1 MAATSMSKVSG
12 WVRTGSRLVL
22 MAMLSAVLA
31 ACAGGDDDPDPTQA
45 PAATTAPT
53 TASTAPTVT
62 STVTT
67 PAAQPA
73 ASPVAPGSASPA
85 AASPVAGT
93 GDSTIT
99 REQFQQQLQAA
110 YPMEPAAQKGG
121 TVILGEASDISTVNP
136 ILVFDTTTL
145 NVIGTVFET
154 LLGISPV
161 DGQPVPALADS
172 WEQGADGLTYTFHL
186 NKQAKWHDGV
196 DFTAEDVKF
205 SFDAVLD
212 PNTGSLYTTSVNEVV
227 ASYRVIDPDTFE
239 ITARDRFVSF
249 LFNGPGGVFIVPK
262 HVWETVD
269 VSAWSFDGGST
280 GQDPSRVI
288 GTGPFKFQEWVQGE
302 RVTVVRNDAYY
313 DVVPNIDALTLSVQ
327 PDAEAAVLALQ
338 EGQTDIMEII
348 PPAQTQAV
356 ADTPGRAVEVYN
368 FYQITL
374 YGMNLDPER
383 TTLFQAKEVRQ
394 ALLYALDRQSI
405 TDNIFF
411 GYGQPAVGTQ
421 PELSA
426 AYAPDRMSPS
436 YAYDPA
442 KAKELF
448 AQAGWTDSNNDGTL
462 DKDGQKFEFTLL
474 YSGGDATVDQLVS
487 YIQDAW
493 EAVGVD
499 MELDSVEGNG
509 FSDRLRSYDFDMY
522 LGAYSLTPD
531 GDQGIL
537 FTCDA
542 YVNGFNFG
550 RYCNE
555 RYDQLDQQ
563 QQREFNPAV
572 RTELLIQQSQILWDE
587 QPIGPIRFGVARTG
601 YNTRIH
607 NFHPSGYGLL
617 WSLPYIWVDG

>member
-1 MAATSMSKVSG
+1 
-12 WVRTGSRLVL
+12 VRTVSRFVL
-22 MAMLSAVLA
+22 IAMLAALLA
-31 ACAGGDDDPDPTQA
+31 ACGGDDNPDPTPA
-45 PAATTAPT
+45 PSPTTAPT
-53 TASTAPTVT
+53 TAAAAATN
-62 STVTT
+62 T
-67 PAAQPA
+67 PAATAPA
-73 ASPVAPGSASPA
+73 AQAGASPVAQSMASPV
-85 AASPVAGT
+85 AASPVAGS
-93 GDSTIT
+93 GGSTIT
-99 REQFQQQLQAA
+99 REQFQQQIRAA
-110 YPMEPAAQKGG
+110 YPMEPAANKGG
-121 TVILGEASDISTVNP
+121 TIILGEATDISTVNP

-145 NVIGTVFET
+145 NVLGTVFET
-154 LLGISPV
+154 LLGISPI

-172 WEQGADGLTYTFHL
+172 WDLAPDGLTYTFHL
-186 NKQAKWHDGV
+186 NKQATWHDGV

-212 PNTGSLYTTSVNEVV
+212 PNTGSLYTSSVNEVV
-227 ASYRVIDPDTFE
+227 ASYRVVDPDTFE

-262 HVWETVD
+262 HVWESVD

-280 GQDPSRVI
+280 GQDPSRVV
-288 GTGPFKFQEWVQGE
+288 GTGPFKFQDWVQGE

-313 DVVPNIDALTLSVQ
+313 DVVPNIDTLTLAVQ

-338 EGQTDIMEII
+338 GGQTDIMEII

-356 ADTPGRAVEVYN
+356 ADTSGRAVEVYN

-383 TTLFQAKEVRQ
+383 TPLFQAKEVRQ
-394 ALLYALDRQSI
+394 ALFYALDRDSI
-405 TDNIFF
+405 TENIFF

-436 YAYDPA
+436 YTFDPA

-448 AQAGWTDSNNDGTL
+448 AQAGWTDTDNNGTL
-462 DKDGQKFEFTLL
+462 DKDGQDFKFKLL

-493 EAVGVD
+493 EAVGVKV
-499 MELDSVEGNG
+499 ELDSVEGNG
-509 FSDRLRSYDFDMY
+509 FSDRLRAHDFDMY
-522 LGAYSLTPD
+522 LGAYGLTPD

-537 FTCDA
+537 FTCES
-542 YVNGFNFG
+542 YVSGFNFG
-550 RYCNE
+550 RYCNQQ
-555 RYDQLDQQ
+555 YDELDQQ
-563 QQREFNPAV
+563 QQREFDPAT
-572 RTELLIQQSQILWDE
+572 RNELLIQQSQIVWDE
-587 QPIGPIRFGVARTG
+587 QPVGPIRFGVARTG

-607 NFHPSGYGLL
+607 NFHPNGYGPL
-617 WSLPYIWVDG
+617 WSLPYLWVDASS